1 MVAFI
6 FQVKT
11 DPNQA
16 IKQACL
22 RKKLYYKT
30 FDPIPKNENAESAE
44 SFIKFSVKLPAF
56 PVMFTD

>member
-1 MVAFI
+1 MAVFI
-6 FQVKT
+6 FKMKT

-16 IKQACL
+16 IKQVCL

-44 SFIKFSVKLPAF
+44 SFVKLF
-56 PVMFTD
+56 LLFQ

>member
-6 FQVKT
+6 FKVKT

-16 IKQACL
+16 IKQVCL

-44 SFIKFSVKLPAF
+44 SFVKLF
-56 PVMFTD
+56 LLFQ